1 MTHRRTA
8 EARSCLRRLGAP
20 TAVLLALLLGAQP
33 AFGSVADATPAPPDP
48 SRRHAIAPKEDGQDV
63 RVGVPAG
70 VDGGDA
76 QAPALSLL
84 PAQEGV
90 LGAGTTLTA
99 SATIDNPGSEAL
111 PAGTLRLDIGRSAL
125 GDRGALDAWLS
136 SGQAGGDFATLQ
148 TSPVDEIGGGAT
160 ATAQLSVATDVD
172 GLEGLAAGVYPLR
185 ATLGAGGTAVEGRS
199 VIVVAGGERAPVSVI
214 VPITAPP
221 TGAGLLSSDEIG
233 ALTAPEGALS
243 QSLEAVAG
251 TTAVLAVDPAIP
263 AAIRAL
269 GTAAPAPALEWLER
283 LEELPNERFALQFGD
298 ADVTPQ
304 IQAGLAAP
312 LAPTSLRAFESGENF
327 TAPEP
332 TPSAT
337 PAAEEE
343 PEAPTEPA
351 YPPLEELLS
360 IGDEAAR
367 VYWPAEGSAGPD
379 VVSALAADGAT
390 TLIPSTATVEGAD
403 GAAVPARAEG
413 ALVYDDAISE
423 VLSEAAVD
431 ATGDENAL
439 VEASAEL
446 WFAAH
451 ETGGAPLLVALD
463 RPAYPADDADEPTAI
478 RTEESLRDA
487 IENVTRNASVEAV
500 SLTDVL
506 EAEPRPVTVSDA
518 APDPERTAAVS
529 AFTAAEPG
537 LAHMASALD
546 EPELLTGQARAEALQ
561 LLSVGWTADPDRWRE
576 ALAAHAGLT
585 AQRVDGIGVTVSD
598 QVQLLSAEAP
608 LPVWVRNSLA
618 WPITVVLEVQPDNVR
633 LDVQE
638 RIEVQVP
645 AGSNPRVEIPVEAR
659 VGSGEVQ
666 LAVSLFTASGEQI
679 GGVQTMD
686 VTVRAEWERIGV
698 SVLIA
703 IIVLLVVGGVIRT
716 VLRRRRRTAERA
728 TADGAGTTA
737 DGAGTADADAASAGE
752 RDASDD

>member
-33 AFGSVADATPAPPDP
+33 ALASVPDATSEPSDAP
-48 SRRHAIAPKEDGQDV
+48 RRHVTAPKESGQEA
-63 RVGVPAG
+63 RVGVPADA
-70 VDGGDA
+70 DGDDD

-84 PAQEGV
+84 PAQQGV
-90 LGAGTTLTA
+90 LGAGAALNAT
-99 SATIDNPGSEAL
+99 ATIANPGAEAL
-111 PAGTLRLDIGRSAL
+111 PAGTLRLDIARSAL
-125 GDRGALDAWLS
+125 GDRAALDAWLA
-136 SGQAGGDFATLQ
+136 SGDADGDFATLQ
-148 TSPVDEIGGGAT
+148 TAPVDEVGGGAS
-160 ATAQLSVATDVD
+160 ATEELSVAADVA

-185 ATLGAGGTAVEGRS
+185 ATLGAGASAVEGRS
-199 VIVVAGGERAPVSVI
+199 VVVVADGERAPVSVI

-221 TGAGLLSSDEIG
+221 TAAGLLTADEIG
-233 ALTAPEGALS
+233 TLTGPDGALS
-243 QSLEAVAG
+243 QALEAVAG

-269 GTAAPAPALEWLER
+269 GTAAPAAALEWLER

-327 TAPEP
+327 AAPEP

-343 PEAPTEPA
+343 PAAPDEPA
-351 YPPLEELLS
+351 YPSLEELLS
-360 IGDEAAR
+360 IGEEAAR

-379 VVSALAADGAT
+379 VVSALAAEGAT
-390 TLIPSTATVEGAD
+390 TLIPSTSTAEGAE

-413 ALVYDDAISE
+413 ALVYDEAISE
-423 VLSEAAVD
+423 VLSAAALD
-431 ATGDENAL
+431 QSAHEDDL

-463 RPAYPADDADEPTAI
+463 RPAYPADDAEAPTAI

-487 IENVTRNASVEAV
+487 IESVTRNASVEAV
-500 SLTDVL
+500 PLTDVL
-506 EAEPRPVTVSDA
+506 EAEAQPVTVSEV
-518 APDPERTAAVS
+518 APEPERTAAVS
-529 AFTAAEPG
+529 AFTSAEPG

-561 LLSVGWTADPDRWRE
+561 LLGVGWTDDPDRWRE
-576 ALAAHAGLT
+576 AIGAHAELT

-686 VTVRAEWERIGV
+686 VTVRAEWERIGIA
-698 SVLIA
+698 VLVA

-716 VLRRRRRTAERA
+716 VLRRRRRMAERATPDGADADGA
-728 TADGAGTTA
+728 TADGA
-737 DGAGTADADAASAGE
+737 DGPPAGE